1 MRPLELYGTRSCPFT
16 TDLREHLLWQGQAF
30 VEYDVEADPKAL
42 RRMLALTNGDHTVP
56 VLVEDNAVVGVGWRG
71 RGCVVH
77 KLLAED
83 EH

>member
-1 MRPLELYGTRSCPFT
+1 
-16 TDLREHLLWQGQAF
+16 